1 MYSRIKEMNL
11 KRYKIYCF
19 LIAALLATVI
29 SYAQS
34 VVITFNAAIYGQTL
48 EGLGFVQLMNTYP
61 QDLSGKV
68 IIRVREIKSGHVA
81 SITIPGVYLRR
92 GNNTIDRLAF
102 SRSRFSFGDNYYGR
116 TLSQSGKF
124 PEGEYEYCFEVDL
137 SESKLPGAAAFFE
150 NCFTHELQ
158 PLTPLLLINPVDGDE
173 DCNKRPHFI
182 WQPPMPMPADARF
195 RLVLTEIKEKQEI
208 IEAINY
214 NPPII
219 NQGNIPINQ
228 LSYPFNAPELKIG
241 KRYAWQVIVY
251 TGTIILKRSEVWV
264 YTVKCNEE
272 KQQVNTDSYREM
284 KETNDGNFYAADK
297 VIRFSFNNPYNAGD
311 LNYSIVNLANPGV
324 IIKNLPALKLQTGL
338 NKYDIDLSE
347 NKTFKNGEEYL
358 LTVKLVNGRELKL
371 RFTYKNEIRYD
382 Q

>member
-1 MYSRIKEMNL
+1 MKL
-11 KRYKIYCF
+11 KRYKTYYF
-19 LIAALLATVI
+19 FIAALLATVL
-29 SYAQS
+29 SYGQN
-34 VVITFNAAIYGQTL
+34 VVITFNAAVYGQNL
-48 EGLGFVQLMNTYP
+48 EGLSFVQLMSSYP
-61 QDLSGKV
+61 QDLTGKV
-68 IIRVREIKSGHVA
+68 VIKVREIKTGNVA

-102 SRSRFSFGDNYYGR
+102 SRSRLSFGNNYYGR

-137 SESKLPGAAAFFE
+137 SESKIPVAAFFE

-158 PLTPLLLINPVDGDE
+158 PMTPLLLINPVDGDE
-173 DCNKRPHFI
+173 DCNKRPHFT
-182 WQPPMPMPADARF
+182 WQPPMPMPAGARF
-195 RLVLTEIKEKQEI
+195 RLVLTEIKEKQDI

-228 LSYPFNAPELKIG
+228 LSYPFNAPELMLG

-251 TGTIILKRSEVWV
+251 AGTTIIKRSEVWV

-272 KQQVNTDSYREM
+272 KQQVSTDSYREM

-297 VIRFSFNNPYNAGD
+297 AIRFSFHNPYSAGD
-311 LNYSIVNLANPGV
+311 LNYSIVSLANPEKV
-324 IIKNLPALKLQTGL
+324 IKKLPELKMQAGL
-338 NKYDIDLSE
+338 NKFDIDLSE
-347 NKTFKNGEEYL
+347 NKSFKSGEEYL
-358 LTVKLVNGRELKL
+358 LTVKLINGRELKL
-371 RFTYKNEIRYD
+371 RFTFKKETGYD

>member
-1 MYSRIKEMNL
+1 MNKL
-11 KRYKIYCF
+11 YCF
-19 LIAALLATVI
+19 VAAVFLTVT
-29 SYAQS
+29 SSFAQS
-34 VVITFNAAIYGQTL
+34 VLISFNPVIYGQSI
-48 EGLGFVQLMNTYP
+48 EGLSFVQLMNAYP
-61 QDLSGKV
+61 QDVLANISIK
-68 IIRVREIKSGHVA
+68 VREVKAGHVV
-81 SITIPGVYLRR
+81 SISIPRVSLRA
-92 GNNTIDRLAF
+92 GNNTIDRSAF
-102 SRSRFSFGDNYYGR
+102 SRGRFSFGNNYYGL

-137 SESKLPGAAAFFE
+137 SESKLPGTATFFE

-173 DCNKRPHFI
+173 ECNRRPHFT
-182 WQPPMPMPADARF
+182 WQPPMPMSADARF
-195 RLVLTEIKEKQEI
+195 RLLLTEIKEKQDL

-219 NQGNIPINQ
+219 NQGNIPVNQ
-228 LSYPFNAPELKIG
+228 LSYPFNAPELKPG

-251 TGTIILKRSEVWV
+251 TNQTILKRSDIWV
-264 YTVKCNEE
+264 YNVKCPEE

-297 VIRFSFNNPYNAGD
+297 VIRFSFNNPYNAGY
-311 LNYSIVNLANPGV
+311 LNYSIVSLVNPGQP
-324 IIKNLPALKLQTGL
+324 IKELPKLKLQTGL

-347 NKTFKNGEEYL
+347 NKAFKSGEEYL
-358 LTVKLVNGRELKL
+358 LTVKLINGRELKL